1 MSKAGK
7 VYISVAMA
15 DMAHGDAIAALLRG
29 WKVPF
34 ARAQVAAQSDSPL
47 TPVDR
52 GELAGAGILLRV
64 CTGAAPQSPR
74 WRAETEAFTTAQP
87 ERKIIDVVLDAAYV
101 PDAAQPVTEAIQ
113 AAALSPTTWQMALR
127 RAVRELA
134 PTRQMQTR
142 TLSIIAG
149 FIFFGF
155 LLLALYSA
163 WQLGHQRTLWDAPAP
178 FGWLGLFL

>member
-1 MSKAGK
+1 MAKPGK
-7 VYISVAMA
+7 VYISVATA

-34 ARAQVAAQSDSPL
+34 ARTQKAAQSDSTV
-47 TPVDR
+47 TPVER
-52 GELAGAGILLRV
+52 SELAGADILLRV
-64 CTGAAPQSPR
+64 CTGAAQQSPR
-74 WRAETEAFTTAQP
+74 WRAETEAFTATP
-87 ERKIIDVVLDAAYV
+87 PGRKVIDIVLDAAYV
-101 PDAAQPVTEAIQ
+101 PDAAQPATEAIQ

-127 RAVRELA
+127 RAVRELE
-134 PTRQMQTR
+134 PTRQMKTR

-149 FIFFGF
+149 IIFFGF

-178 FGWLGLFL
+178 FGWLGLLL